1 MKRKLLAALLVA
13 VTVSMAACG
22 QKAEN
27 AEQGT
32 EAEESTEAAEGTEA
46 AESTDTDGSYLKDYT
61 ASDYVTLGE
70 YKGLE
75 ISMTSEEPVVTEE
88 DVDSYIEYIRQMN
101 PVSTPVEG
109 RAVQSGDTVNID
121 YEGKL
126 DGVAFAGGTAQGQ
139 DLTIGSGS
147 FIDGFEDG
155 CIGMEIGETRDV
167 EATFPD
173 PYQNNTELSGKT
185 AVFTVTVN
193 SISIQEAAELNDDYV
208 AGLGIDGVS
217 TLEEYKSY
225 AKDILTEQQTQ
236 SYNSEKAD
244 KACTAAEENC
254 EFKEVP
260 QPIVD
265 RMNNTLTANITSYAS
280 VYGVD
285 IGSYVAAYYG
295 GDADDYQAT
304 LLLQAEDM
312 TKKYLMLQAIADQEN
327 ITVSEAE
334 AEEELRADAELYGQ
348 AVEDYREMIDEEAFR
363 EYLLTQKV
371 LDFLSENAVVTVEQ
385 AE

>member
-13 VTVSMAACG
+13 GAVSMAACG

-27 AEQGT
+27 AEQNTETGENT
-32 EAEESTEAAEGTEA
+32 EASES
-46 AESTDTDGSYLKDYT
+46 TDGSYLKDYT

-70 YKGLE
+70 YKGIE
-75 ISMTSEEPVVTEE
+75 ISMTSEEPVVTDE

-109 RAVQSGDTVNID
+109 RTVQSGDTVNID

-126 DGVAFAGGTAQGQ
+126 DGVAFDGGTAQGQ
-139 DLTIGSGS
+139 DLTIGSGR

-173 PYQNNTELSGKT
+173 PYPNNTDLSGKT

-193 SISIQEAAELNDDYV
+193 SISVQEVAELNDEYA

-217 TLEEYKSY
+217 TLDEYKAY

-254 EFKEVP
+254 EFKDMP
-260 QPIVD
+260 QGIVD
-265 RMNNTLTANITSYAS
+265 RMNSTMMSNVTSYAS

-285 IGSYVAAYYG
+285 VGSYVAAYYG
-295 GDADDYQAT
+295 GEADDYEATILEQA
-304 LLLQAEDM
+304 AEM
-312 TKKYLMLQAIADQEN
+312 ARKYMMLQAIADQEN

-334 AEEELRADAELYGQ
+334 VEEELQADAENYGQ
-348 AVEDYREMIDEEAFR
+348 AVDDYRAMIDEEAFR

-371 LDFLSENAVVTVEQ
+371 LNFLSENAVVTVEQ